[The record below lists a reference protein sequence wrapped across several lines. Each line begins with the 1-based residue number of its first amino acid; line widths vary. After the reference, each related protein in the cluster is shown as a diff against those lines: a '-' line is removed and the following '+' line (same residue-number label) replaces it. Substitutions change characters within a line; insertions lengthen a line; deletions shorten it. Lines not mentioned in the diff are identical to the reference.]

1 MSSLGF
7 HLHQHQEATVSRL
20 LAVSFAVPMAA
31 TALLSLAT
39 PSAAAVRE
47 PSGAVA
53 VASDQVSVN
62 ADLARPASTGRI
74 DRPDVEV
81 VESAGR
87 NIPQSLTPQRIE
99 SFVTETVTT
108 SSAGRLL
115 VTKSM
120 ELTTTCTP
128 TSGVLYFLMVDGVP
142 IRNSA
147 VFSRTGIA
155 GQVSGVTTD
164 IVAAGTHTIAVG
176 ETCTVPG
183 AYPSG
188 ATVAVIGITSL
199 VVFP

>member
-1 MSSLGF
+1 M
-7 HLHQHQEATVSRL
+7 SRL
-20 LAVSFAVPMAA
+20 LTGLFAVPIAA
-31 TALLSLAT
+31 TALLSFAGS
-39 PSAAAVRE
+39 SAAAADQL
-47 PSGAVA
+47 STAVA
-53 VASDQVSVN
+53 GQSEQASATV
-62 ADLARPASTGRI
+62 DLAKPAVGGRI
-74 DRPDVEV
+74 ARQDLEII
-81 VESAGR
+81 ESAGR
-87 NIPQSLTPQRIE
+87 NIPNPLTPQRIE
-99 SFVTETVTT
+99 SFLDESVTT
-108 SSAGRLL
+108 STAGYLL